1 MVRALK
7 VCFCIHFL
15 DKDTEAQKTQD
26 ICPRSS
32 RLEDYDLSPGF
43 GGVQS
48 YVHDRL
54 CNITY
59 MYLLKTH
66 RLVVVLSI
74 YPQTSII
81 SIIGEL
87 VRNAHFCA
95 LPQTQWLRNCGNQTQ
110 GVLWMI
116 QMDAKVCE
124 PLPCSLY
131 AKHSNLKRKKKKNRF
146 PDLREFRVWQ
156 RRQAYKSNPSPISLV
171 HWKCSEETWI
181 EIRKVKTS
189 TAKLDGAGKAS
200 WERWGMAW
208 ILKPEK
214 SLATGTR
221 GESLPGKGRA

>member
-95 LPQTQWLRNCGNQTQ
+95 LPQTQ
-110 GVLWMI
+110 
-116 QMDAKVCE
+116 
-124 PLPCSLY
+124 
-131 AKHSNLKRKKKKNRF
+131 
-146 PDLREFRVWQ
+146 
-156 RRQAYKSNPSPISLV
+156 
-171 HWKCSEETWI
+171 
-181 EIRKVKTS
+181 
-189 TAKLDGAGKAS
+189 
-200 WERWGMAW
+200 
-208 ILKPEK
+208 
-214 SLATGTR
+214 
-221 GESLPGKGRA
+221 